1 MQSLSLS
8 QWVLLIIILF
18 LPMIPTFWAII
29 DLARRETSAIYLKFF
44 WFALVVLV
52 PCFGGISYLLL
63 GRKSLAK
70 RRSNFT

>member
-1 MQSLSLS
+1 
-8 QWVLLIIILF
+8 
-18 LPMIPTFWAII
+18 MIPTFWAII
-29 DLARRETSAIYLKFF
+29 DLARRETSAIYLKFL

-70 RRSNFT
+70 RRPNFT